1 MVLKEQRSHVC
12 LWGVHYEQ
20 RLSWGLETRVMKNI
34 IYIDH
39 KRHWQVAENHDFSCV
54 YPIKYIKKKKSI
66 YLTFLVTQTLKN
78 LPAVQETQ
86 VWSLGWEDPLKKGMT
101 IHSSILSWR
110 IPQTEEPG
118 GLQSMGLQR
127 VGHDRATHTHTHE
140 CCISTKNLLNS
151 VMRTLICL
159 HFWISRHL
167 LKLTFL
173 ESSKNPQALTSHRD
187 ALWRIHM
194 FVWDWGGPLTVA
206 QGLFVH
212 QFRKSG
218 EGQDQRVYTY
228 FSMLQ
233 LGCYHYWTTF
243 WNWTWKMFS
252 PSKNYQLYIT
262 LYNPIS
268 SLLHMHCIGLPG
280 LTWVCDHT
288 LIDFYE
294 KMYLEFQTADL

>member
-12 LWGVHYEQ
+12 LWGAHYVQ
-20 RLSWGLETRVMKNI
+20 PLSWGLETRVMKNI

-39 KRHWQVAENHDFSCV
+39 KRHWEVAENHDFSCV
-54 YPIKYIKKKKSI
+54 YPIKYIFKKIHLFDLLGRSDTKESACSAGDPGLI
-66 YLTFLVTQTLKN
+66 PGLGRSPEQGNDYPLQYSFLKN
-78 LPAVQETQ
+78 STDRGAWWATVHG
-86 VWSLGWEDPLKKGMT
+86 VAKS
-101 IHSSILSWR
+101 R
-110 IPQTEEPG
+110 IWP
-118 GLQSMGLQR
+118 SNS
-127 VGHDRATHTHTHE
+127 HTHVNAVFQQK
-140 CCISTKNLLNS
+140 SLLNS

-187 ALWRIHM
+187 PLWSIHM

-212 QFRKSG
+212 QFRISG

-233 LGCYHYWTTF
+233 LGCYHYWATF

-262 LYNPIS
+262 LYNPIN